1 MMIRNKICHYFGMSP
16 EEVRNERE
24 RESCMLARGPQ
35 LKYHGYT

>member
-24 RESCMLARGPQ
+24 SCMLARGPQ